1 MFNKIEQ
8 THKNKQRGQSFL
20 ELALVLSILIFML
33 AGVVEFGYLLNQY
46 ITLVEG
52 TRETARVLSPQ
63 RFFNDFGV
71 ANEEIYASGAAHLAG
86 GDYVQDGV
94 ALVAS
99 QESSSIWPLT
109 LDDTVDDIIISIF
122 SIDDYG
128 DLIRYPDADGY
139 SRFGHETSRFTND
152 EIKAKLVSDAPKT
165 GAVLVEVYYHYHQIL
180 NLLEGWTGPIKVHAY
195 SILPFAGAEP
205 TEIP

>member
-1 MFNKIEQ
+1 MFNQIKQ

-63 RFFNDFGV
+63 KFFDDNGVPIND
-71 ANEEIYASGAAHLAG
+71 EIYASGAAHLG
-86 GDYVQDGV
+86 GGLYVQDGV
-94 ALVAS
+94 PLVAPL
-99 QESSSIWPLT
+99 ESSSIWPIT
-109 LDDTVDDIIISIF
+109 LDETIGDDIIISIF
-122 SIDDYG
+122 SIGDDG
-128 DLIRYPDADGY
+128 SLTRYPDADGY
-139 SRFGHETSRFTND
+139 SHFNNKESRFTD
-152 EIKAKLVSDAPKT
+152 AEISAKLVSGAPKT

-180 NLLEGWTGPIKVHAY
+180 NLLEGWTGPIEVHAY
-195 SILPFAGAEP
+195 SILPLSGAEP
-205 TEIP
+205 K